1 MGQPVL
7 VEIYFICY
15 NDIDILQVEVE
26 GPFWAGCEPISNPNQ
41 SPAFVAP
48 IPEIQ
53 EVTYFTSHRKFEI
66 NPMRKGLMS
75 TFLH

>member
-7 VEIYFICY
+7 VEIHFICY

-26 GPFWAGCEPISNPNQ
+26 GPFWAGCEPISSNQ

-53 EVTYFTSHRKFEI
+53 QVASF
-66 NPMRKGLMS
+66 
-75 TFLH
+75 